1 MKNQELSLVKNIFDV
16 DYLMNNFALGK
27 LHFFINDLKYL
38 RTLYKRDIESFQK
51 SIKVNSLEETKEFI
65 KEEIDSLNKELHILN
80 INIVNVEVAM
90 KLGERKVIQFTKKS
104 GFVLYLN

>member
-1 MKNQELSLVKNIFDV
+1 
-16 DYLMNNFALGK
+16 MNNFALGK

-90 KLGERKVIQFTKKS
+90 KLGEGNVVQFTES
-104 GFVLYLN
+104 GFDLYLN